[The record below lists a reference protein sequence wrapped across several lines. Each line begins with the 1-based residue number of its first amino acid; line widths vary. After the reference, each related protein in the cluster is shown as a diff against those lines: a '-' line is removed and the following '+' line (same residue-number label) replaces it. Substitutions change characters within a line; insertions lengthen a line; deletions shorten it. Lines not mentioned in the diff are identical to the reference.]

1 MRIAT
6 IIALLAMIGAA
17 FAAPPEDGGV
27 LLVYDFPTKPF
38 SMENEIDPIA
48 ILLSRFTGDIQRRTA
63 KEATLADFEK
73 ASRIVVAGIG
83 GFPALSPGCLEYLQ
97 KTNKPL
103 VGIGAAAVL
112 ANGGTLPRGV
122 KPEALPKGQLV
133 YLGSE
138 WSASVDPFFPVEVDA
153 SKVLARVGAPGSEK
167 PLCWRSGN
175 RIGFAALPSSPLLS
189 MVFSDVL
196 LDLFAPANAAPPA
209 LLFIVRDFNPSC
221 SAESLRRLT
230 DYFSHLGIPFAVTTQ
245 MRDLPGGT
253 EPMPREEFL
262 GALEYASTH
271 GGRIFLRGGEGMKDA
286 AKFDPIK
293 PCGIEEPDQPDATA
307 LQIGRPTYAR
317 IPDEPD
323 TPFFIH
329 APMRLPGGGWLWPAN
344 VRGGMDGALLTDI
357 RRQVREIVAFR
368 GSVAG
373 VVIPAW
379 MPFQSMRDVVDAALS
394 SGVMAID
401 PVAAVPEPK
410 PTLQP

>member
-6 IIALLAMIGAA
+6 IISCVALAGAA
-17 FAAPPEDGGV
+17 FAAPTEDGGV

-48 ILLSRFTGDIQRRTA
+48 ILLSRFTADIQRRTA
-63 KEATLADFEK
+63 KEVALADLEK
-73 ASRIVVAGIG
+73 ANRIVVVGIG
-83 GFPALSPGCLEYLQ
+83 GFPVLSPGFLEYLQ
-97 KTNKPL
+97 KTKKPV
-103 VGIGAAAVL
+103 VGVGAAAGL
-112 ANGGTLPRGV
+112 ANGGPPARGV
-122 KPEALPKGQLV
+122 KPEAMPGGPLV

-138 WSASVDPFFPVEVDA
+138 WSATVDPFYPVEVDA
-153 SKVLARVGAPGSEK
+153 SKVLARVGPPGSEK

-175 RIGFAALPSSPLLS
+175 RIGFAALPSSPPLS

-230 DYFSHLGIPFAVTTQ
+230 DYFSHHGIPFAVTAQ

-271 GGRIFLRGGEGMKDA
+271 GGRIFLRGGEGIKDA
-286 AKFDPIK
+286 AKFDPLK
-293 PCGIEEPDQPDATA
+293 PCGIEEPDQPDSTA
-307 LQIGRPTYAR
+307 LQIGRPTYAS
-317 IPDEPD
+317 IPDEPNS
-323 TPFFIH
+323 PFFIH
-329 APMRLPGGGWLWPAN
+329 APMRLPSGGWLWPAN
-344 VRGGMDGALLTDI
+344 VRGGMDGALLTDV
-357 RRQVREIVAFR
+357 RRQVRDIVAFR

-379 MPFQSMRDVVDAALS
+379 MPFQSMRDVVDAARS

-401 PVAAVPEPK
+401 PVTAVPDPN